1 MKLDDDAR
9 RLMDDNNFNDWW
21 RDNPMPYYEAI
32 KKYQAK
38 QAESIKEVMEVN

>member
-32 KKYQAK
+32 KKYQEHDGGLTK
-38 QAESIKEVMEVN
+38 WLVND